1 MTQATHLSRHKQR
14 PLTTLFMLQSLDGK
28 ITPGDQDELDFDKD
42 FPRVPGVLEG
52 VEQFYEIEKTLPTT
66 ILTTGRTL
74 SKIGVNLLTYKTPKI
89 SSSYI
94 VIDSKPHLTRVGV
107 EYLARWLK
115 KLMIVT
121 TNAQHPAFQMQKIHT
136 NIEVMLVDTPLNLPN
151 IFEKLYTQHKI
162 KRLTI
167 QSGGTLNAQ
176 LIRQGLIDRVSV
188 VIAPCLIGG
197 TDTMSLVGGE
207 SIHTK
212 AELALIKSLTLE
224 TCTVLEDSFIHLVY
238 NLRS

>member
-1 MTQATHLSRHKQR
+1 
-14 PLTTLFMLQSLDGK
+14 MLQSLDGK

-94 VIDSKPHLTRVGV
+94 VIDSKPYLTQVGV
-107 EYLARWLK
+107 EYLAQWLK
-115 KLMIVT
+115 KLIIVT
-121 TNAQHPAFQMQKIHT
+121 TNPNHPACAMQKLHT
-136 NIEVMLVDTPLNLPN
+136 NVDILLLDAPLDFPDV
-151 IFEKLYTQHKI
+151 FKKLYTDYKI
-162 KRLTI
+162 KKLTV
-167 QSGGTLNAQ
+167 QSGGTLNAH
-176 LIRQGLIDRVSV
+176 LIRHGLIDRVSV
-188 VIAPCLIGG
+188 VVAPCLIGG
-197 TDTMSLVGGE
+197 TDTMSILGGE
-207 SIHTK
+207 SIHSK
-212 AELALIKSLTLE
+212 DELSLIKSLKLE
-224 TCTVLEDSFIHLVY
+224 SCTVLENSFLHLQY